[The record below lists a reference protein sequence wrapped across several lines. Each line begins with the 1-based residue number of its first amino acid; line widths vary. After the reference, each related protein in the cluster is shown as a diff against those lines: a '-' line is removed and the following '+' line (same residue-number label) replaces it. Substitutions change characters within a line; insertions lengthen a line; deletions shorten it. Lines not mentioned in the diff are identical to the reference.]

1 MKNYLDENM
10 KNLDYELLTTK
21 QTADSH
27 RMIRSIIDNIETVIA
42 GKREVVELTVLCL
55 IAGGHV
61 LIEDI
66 PGVGKTSLVRALA
79 KSIDCRYNRI
89 QFTPDVMP
97 SDVSGFSIYNQKS
110 GEFEFR
116 PGAAMSNIVLA
127 DEINRASAKTQSAML
142 EIMEERQVT
151 VDSHTY
157 KMEQPYMV
165 LATQNPIE
173 ALGTYQLP
181 EAQIDRFMIK
191 LSLGYPAYEDE
202 IKIVMKGEAA
212 KQTIS
217 PVVTGNDVREL
228 LQICRQ
234 VLCTKLVASYIVS
247 IVEATRNHPDIKLG
261 SSPRGSIALYKL
273 SRAYALARG
282 RNYVLPDDIKYLAP
296 YVLGHRIIRTNAA
309 KNEKKTAV
317 DIISGIIRHTAVPV
331 EPNRQE
337 SYNEKS
343 VCAS

>member
-1 MKNYLDENM
+1 MNNYLDENM
-10 KNLDYELLTTK
+10 KNLEYELLSTK

-27 RMIRSIIDNIETVIA
+27 HKILSIIDNIETVIA

-79 KSIDCRYNRI
+79 KSVDCGYNRI

-97 SDVSGFSIYNQKS
+97 SDVSGFSVYNQKS

-151 VDSHTY
+151 VDSNTY
-157 KMEQPYMV
+157 VMEQPYMV

-173 ALGTYQLP
+173 SLGTYQLP

-191 LSLGYPAYEDE
+191 LSIGYPSYEDE
-202 IKIVMKGEAA
+202 IKIVMKGEEA
-212 KQTIS
+212 KQSIS
-217 PVVTGNDVREL
+217 HVVTKEDVREL
-228 LQICRQ
+228 LKLSRQ
-234 VLCTKLVASYIVS
+234 VLCTKLVAAYIVG

-273 SRAYALARG
+273 SRAYALAHG
-282 RNYVLPDDIKYLAP
+282 RNYVLPDDVKYLAP
-296 YVLGHRIIRTNAA
+296 FVLGHRIILTHAA
-309 KNEKKTAV
+309 KNEKKITA
-317 DIISGIIRHTAVPV
+317 DIIKGIIKDVVVPV
-331 EPNRQE
+331 DPKQE
-337 SYNEKS
+337 SYNEQS
-343 VCAS
+343 VRAV

>member
-1 MKNYLDENM
+1 MKNYLEENI
-10 KNLDYELLTTK
+10 KNLEYTPLSAGK
-21 QTADSH
+21 TADSH
-27 RMIRSIIDNIETVIA
+27 CKILSIIDNIETVIA

-66 PGVGKTSLVRALA
+66 PGVGKTSLVCALA
-79 KSIDCRYNRI
+79 KSIDCGYNRI

-151 VDSHTY
+151 VDSNTY
-157 KMEQPYMV
+157 AMEQPYMV

-173 ALGTYQLP
+173 SLGTYQLP

-191 LSLGYPAYEDE
+191 LSIGYPAYEDE
-202 IKIVMKGEAA
+202 IKIVMKGEEA

-217 PVVTGNDVREL
+217 HVVTNEDVREL
-228 LQICRQ
+228 LKLSKQ
-234 VLCTKLVASYIVS
+234 VICTKLVAAYIVS
-247 IVEATRNHPDIKLG
+247 IVEATRNHPDVKLG
-261 SSPRGSIALYKL
+261 SSPRGSISLYNL
-273 SRAYALARG
+273 SRAYALAHG
-282 RNYVLPDDIKYLAP
+282 RNYVLPDDVKYLAP
-296 YVLGHRIIRTNAA
+296 YVLGHRIILTHAT
-309 KNEKKTAV
+309 KSEKKTAA
-317 DIISGIIRHTAVPV
+317 DIIRGIVKDIAVPV
-331 EPNRQE
+331 DPDKLE
-337 SYNEKS
+337 
-343 VCAS
+343 

>member
-1 MKNYLDENM
+1 MENYIEKNRNGLGFEP
-10 KNLDYELLTTK
+10 LTQQEAVATNR
-21 QTADSH
+21 S
-27 RMIRSIIDNIETVIA
+27 ILSIIDNIETVIA
-42 GKREVVELTVLCL
+42 GKREAVELTVLCL

-66 PGVGKTSLVRALA
+66 PGVGKTSLVSALA
-79 KSIDCRYNRI
+79 KSIDCNFKRI

-151 VDSHTY
+151 VDSNTY
-157 KMEQPYMV
+157 HMEAPYMV

-191 LSLGYPAYEDE
+191 LTMGYPSYEDE
-202 IKIVMKGEAA
+202 IRIVMKGDQA
-212 KQTIS
+212 KKTIV
-217 PVVTGNDVREL
+217 PVAEKEDVRL
-228 LQICRQ
+228 LSEQSNRVICAKP
-234 VLCTKLVASYIVS
+234 VTSYLVK
-247 IVEATRNHPDIKLG
+247 IVEATRNNEDIKLG
-261 SSPRGSIALYKL
+261 SSPRGSIALFKL
-273 SRAYALARG
+273 SRAHALARG
-282 RNYVLPDDIKYLAP
+282 RNYVVPDDIKYLAP
-296 YVLGHRIIRTNAA
+296 YVLGHRIILTHSATVA
-309 KNEKKTAV
+309 KKTP
-317 DIISGIIRHTAVPV
+317 DEIIRSIIKDVAVPV
-331 EPNRQE
+331 DPEQ
-337 SYNEKS
+337 
-343 VCAS
+343 